1 MKNTDT
7 EKWKT
12 SLQALKDGNRKYLN
26 AQTSGG
32 DISPEKRLHAFKNG
46 QAPYAVVVSCSD
58 SRVLPESIFFA
69 GIGDLFVIRVAG
81 NVTDG
86 IALGSIEYALSH
98 LKTPLVVVLGH
109 TCCGAVN
116 AAIKGGACGNI
127 KMITDKIRLAISGER
142 DDCYASRLNVEA
154 EVNAIKKALAKANLC
169 AETIGAI
176 YRTDTGEVEFL
187 ENSENL

>member
-12 SLQALKDGNRKYLN
+12 SLQALKEGNRKYLN
-26 AQTSGG
+26 ARTGGG

-142 DDCYASRLNVEA
+142 DDCAASRLNVEA

>member
-1 MKNTDT
+1 MSCFLGID
-7 EKWKT
+7 
-12 SLQALKDGNRKYLN
+12 SG
-26 AQTSGG
+26 TSGVKALILDG
-32 DISPEKRLHAFKNG
+32 EG
-46 QAPYAVVVSCSD
+46 AVQ
-58 SRVLPESIFFA
+58 
-69 GIGDLFVIRVAG
+69 GIGYQECNVINPEPGFAEQDPMDWWR
-81 NVTDG
+81 
-86 IALGSIEYALSH
+86 
-98 LKTPLVVVLGH
+98 

-127 KMITDKIRLAISGER
+127 KMITDKIRLDISGER
-142 DDCYASRLNVEA
+142 DDCAASRLNVEA